1 MKRNYLDFKRCIA
14 TFLILFI
21 TIFGINA
28 VSVFADTSDYL
39 VPLTETADY
48 VYKSTPNPNIGYMGG
63 EWAIIGLARSDF
75 NASDGY
81 FDTYIENLKKVI
93 DERQGVLDSR
103 KNTEYSRVILGLS
116 AVGADAQN
124 INGYDLTKP
133 LLDFDKT
140 ISQGINGAIW
150 AKIAL
155 ECRAFKNN
163 SSEISV
169 VCKKYGDYILENQLS
184 DGGWAFGDADNSDV
198 DLTAM
203 ALCALA
209 SDRNDTKTNAAC
221 DKALDFLSSMQTES
235 GGFYGW
241 GGENDESCAQVIIA
255 LCAMN
260 VPLDSHEFVK
270 NGKTTLDGLLT
281 FYKNG
286 EFVHNSSGDGESRM
300 STEQS
305 LCALAALYRMYN
317 NKTALYDM
325 SDVNTDEPDDSES
338 VGLPLKNSDVRVR
351 PRKSKVKFDDVDGID
366 GADKLGEL
374 AAREIINGTGGG
386 LFEPY
391 ANITRAEF
399 AAIMVK
405 GLGLPLGGKA
415 GFDDVPEGEWFYDYI
430 ATAYKYGIIK
440 GISEIEFNPNGN
452 LTKEESAVMI
462 ARGAALCGLNTDYD
476 NVAARNIL
484 AAFPD
489 YIKAADW
496 SRQAFAF
503 CYDKKILSDDEPEMQ
518 PQKLSQRIEIAIMLY
533 NMLSEARLLD

>member
-21 TIFGINA
+21 TISGINT
-28 VSVFADTSDYL
+28 VSVFADNSDYL

-184 DGGWAFGDADNSDV
+184 DGGWAFGGADNSDV

-270 NGKTTLDGLLT
+270 NGKTALDGLLT

-305 LCALAALYRMYN
+305 LCALAAL
-317 NKTALYDM
+317 D
-325 SDVNTDEPDDSES
+325 
-338 VGLPLKNSDVRVR
+338 
-351 PRKSKVKFDDVDGID
+351 RKSVV
-366 GADKLGEL
+366 
-374 AAREIINGTGGG
+374 
-386 LFEPY
+386 
-391 ANITRAEF
+391 
-399 AAIMVK
+399 
-405 GLGLPLGGKA
+405 
-415 GFDDVPEGEWFYDYI
+415 
-430 ATAYKYGIIK
+430 
-440 GISEIEFNPNGN
+440 
-452 LTKEESAVMI
+452 
-462 ARGAALCGLNTDYD
+462 
-476 NVAARNIL
+476 
-484 AAFPD
+484 
-489 YIKAADW
+489 
-496 SRQAFAF
+496 
-503 CYDKKILSDDEPEMQ
+503 
-518 PQKLSQRIEIAIMLY
+518 
-533 NMLSEARLLD
+533 